1 MKNLIALRF
10 AFLLLSILIFGCPS
24 KNNDPVSP
32 SGNNTTT
39 GETKTY
45 AVTAS
50 SFIKD
55 AITGYSFSASD
66 EGSGN
71 ITITRVKTATGISES
86 DSAFSVEY
94 SGTGFAQIKIPISH
108 GNETYLMGYT
118 DYSGY
123 SLYNSSAAQV
133 GWLPIPPSS
142 SDASS
147 GTFILPLPNSVAK
160 TLNNS
165 NPKWSGIST
174 YRVLNRGAVDKT
186 AEIEKQ
192 IEDALDKLMKIVPD
206 NKLQDI
212 KTKKDGDYKHTLY
225 VELSDRNKQPC
236 YIPYMHVFKI
246 SISRFLR
253 ACQFVINFL
262 NTNTTDKSVAHETG
276 HHLMHMLMGS
286 DYINTKALSTNHGI
300 AVPGTRNNL
309 IEELSYLCEY
319 YLKGNVVNLNPEDPY
334 NYFSGADPT
343 KKDFPDLEGFLVMMA
358 ASIIRTNSTA
368 TNYIGDTLSLPVILP
383 SMTDRTPIF
392 KDMVGIFA
400 DGVSSITQFRQRIET
415 LLVSKYGGADKF
427 PALLQS
433 IGWSYKIKCQLVD
446 KDGKN
451 IQGATARAIS
461 ICSSEQKTYMLPLS
475 DSPSDANGN
484 LSLNRVYPGK
494 NFIRFYIGKDSVD
507 KEITL
512 DYEKPTNVEIDL
524 GKINLDKGMEAS
536 NKLSLT
542 LYADIYMR
550 NSYTG
555 IEEKTSNIDFV
566 EFYKL
571 QNLAPKPLLVWKG
584 NDFSCN
590 IIIPL
595 INTSDYQ
602 SLLTMSIKGNL
613 NSTGTAIEFLEYSDT
628 TEYIWPA
635 FPSAYWK
642 EMKHIV
648 VKNLPL
654 TSSYQGNYEF
664 LASGAGASAYVE
676 QINFEKYYKDYDRNG
691 NSATLKLSKV
701 NWNSTER
708 IPELKIQ
715 FYK

>member
-10 AFLLLSILIFGCPS
+10 TFLLLSFIILGCPS

-55 AITGYSFSASD
+55 AVTGYSFSASD

-71 ITITRVKTATGISES
+71 ITITRVKTASGISES
-86 DSAFSVEY
+86 DSAFSVDY
-94 SGTGFAQIKIPISH
+94 SGTGFAQIKIPVSQE
-108 GNETYLMGYT
+108 NETFLMGYT
-118 DYSGY
+118 DYNGY
-123 SLYNSSAAQV
+123 SLYNSTTEQT
-133 GWLPIPPSS
+133 GWLPVPQSS

-147 GTFILPLPNSVAK
+147 KTFILPLPNSVAK
-160 TLNNS
+160 ALNTN
-165 NPKWSGIST
+165 NPQWSGIST
-174 YRVLNRGAVDKT
+174 YRVLNRTAVDKT

-192 IEDALDKLMKIVPD
+192 INDALDKLMNIIPD
-206 NKLQDI
+206 NKLQEI

-225 VELSDRNKQPC
+225 VEVSNKDKQPC
-236 YIPYMHVFKI
+236 YIPYVHVLKI
-246 SISRFLR
+246 SLSRYLR
-253 ACQFVINFL
+253 ACQIVINFL
-262 NTNTTDKSVAHETG
+262 NTYTADKSVAHETG
-276 HHLMHMLMGS
+276 HHLMHMLRGN
-286 DYINTKALSTNHGI
+286 DYINMKALSSNHGL
-300 AVPGTRNNL
+300 ASPGARNNL
-309 IEELSYLCEY
+309 IEELSYLSEY
-319 YLKGNVVNLNPEDPY
+319 YLNGNVVKLYPEDPF
-334 NYFSGADPT
+334 NYFSGKDPAD
-343 KKDFPDLEGFLVMMA
+343 KDFPDLEGFLVMMA

-368 TNYIGDTLSLPVILP
+368 TNFNDDTLSLPVIIP
-383 SMTDRTPIF
+383 SMTDRAPIF
-392 KDMVGIFA
+392 KDIVGIFA
-400 DGVSSITQFRQRIET
+400 DGVNSITQFRQRIET
-415 LLVSKYGGADKF
+415 LLASKYGGADKF

-451 IQGATARAIS
+451 IQGVTARAVS
-461 ICSSEQKTYMLPLS
+461 VCPSEQKTYMLPLS
-475 DSPSDANGN
+475 ESPSDANGN
-484 LSLNRVYPGK
+484 LSLKRVYPGK

-507 KEITL
+507 KEVTL
-512 DYEKPTNVEIDL
+512 DYEKPTNIEVDL

-542 LYADIYMR
+542 LYADIYMK
-550 NSYTG
+550 NSFSG
-555 IEEKTSNIDFV
+555 LEETTTNIDFV

-571 QNLAPKPLLVWKG
+571 QNLTPKPLLVWKG
-584 NDFSCN
+584 NNFSCY

-613 NSTGTAIEFLEYSDT
+613 NTTGTAIEFLEYSDT

-635 FPSAYWK
+635 YPSLYWK

-664 LASGAGASAYVE
+664 LASGAGISAYVE

-691 NSATLKLSKV
+691 KSATLKLSKV
-701 NWNSTER
+701 NWNSTEM